1 MTSAWFRSAQ
11 WGFWMRFSVPGLFAV
26 AALAVCSV
34 SACTGGQAESNSPAP
49 GGGRGGGG
57 GAVPV
62 TAAQVIQKAV
72 PLEVRV
78 IGTVEPSSN
87 VAVRAQITGELTS
100 VQFEEGDEVKKGD
113 VLFTLDRRP
122 LEAAL
127 KQAEANLERDLAQA
141 ANAVA
146 QAKRYEDL
154 AQRGI
159 ATREQVDTSNT
170 NATALQATV
179 GADRAAVE
187 NARVQLQ
194 YATIAAPLAGR
205 TGTLMVHPGNLV
217 RANDATPLVVI
228 NQLSPVNVTFAI
240 PEAQL
245 PDLKR
250 YMALGTIRVEAQPPN
265 DEAPSSGHLTFV
277 DNSVDQS
284 TGTIKVKG
292 SFPNTDHRL
301 WPGQYVN
308 VVVTLKTDRDALVVP
323 LAAVQTGQQGQYVFV
338 IKPDQTAELRNVEIA
353 RTTTNEVIL
362 KGGVKLGETVV
373 TDGHL
378 RLVPGSRVSIK
389 KDAEPEKAAP

>member
-1 MTSAWFRSAQ
+1 
-11 WGFWMRFSVPGLFAV
+11 V
-26 AALAVCSV
+26 AHVA
-34 SACTGGQAESNSPAP
+34 
-49 GGGRGGGG
+49 R
-57 GAVPV
+57 
-62 TAAQVIQKAV
+62 KAV

-78 IGTVEPSSN
+78 IGTVEASSN

-100 VQFEEGDEVKKGD
+100 VHFNEGDDVRKGD
-113 VLFTLDRRP
+113 VLFTIDKRP

-141 ANAVA
+141 ANAAA

-154 AQRGI
+154 AKRGI
-159 ATREQVDTSNT
+159 ATVEQVDTSTT
-170 NATALQATV
+170 NAAALQATV

-228 NQLSPVNVTFAI
+228 NQLSPINVSFAI

-250 YMALGTIRVEAQPPN
+250 YMAQGAIGVEAHPPN
-265 DEAPSSGHLTFV
+265 DEAPSLGHVTFV
-277 DNSVDQS
+277 DNAVDQT
-284 TGTIKVKG
+284 TGTIRVKG
-292 SFPNTDHRL
+292 SFPNADRRL

-308 VVVTLKTDRDALVVP
+308 VVVTLKTDRNALVVP
-323 LAAVQTGQQGQYVFV
+323 LAAVQSGQEGSYVFV
-338 IKPDQTAELRNVEIA
+338 IKDDQTAELRTVEIA
-353 RTTTNEVIL
+353 RATTSEIIL
-362 KGGVKLGETVV
+362 KSGVEAGETVV

-378 RLVPGSRVSIK
+378 RLVAGSRVTVK
-389 KDAEPEKAAP
+389 NEAEAEKAGS

>member
-1 MTSAWFRSAQ
+1 M
-11 WGFWMRFSVPGLFAV
+11 
-26 AALAVCSV
+26 
-34 SACTGGQAESNSPAP
+34 
-49 GGGRGGGG
+49 
-57 GAVPV
+57 PV
-62 TAAQVIQKAV
+62 TASQVIQKAI

-78 IGTVEPSSN
+78 IGSVEASSN

-113 VLFTLDRRP
+113 VLFTIDRRP

-141 ANAVA
+141 ANAVS

-170 NATALQATV
+170 SAAALQATV

-194 YATIAAPLAGR
+194 YATIVAPLAGR

-228 NQLSPVNVTFAI
+228 NQLSPINVAFAI

-245 PDLKR
+245 PDLQR
-250 YMALGTIRVEAQPPN
+250 YMALGTIHVEAHPPN
-265 DEAPSSGHLTFV
+265 DEAPSSGRVTFV
-277 DNSVDQS
+277 DNAVDQS

-308 VVVTLKTDRDALVVP
+308 VVVTLKTDRDTLVVP
-323 LAAVQTGQQGQYVFV
+323 QAAVQTGQQGPYVFV

-353 RTTTNEVIL
+353 RTTANEVIL

-389 KDAEPEKAAP
+389 KDAEPEKAGL